1 MKTINEGIVFSNDI
15 KTILDGNNALDFNYQ
30 GNGLILPSQNTIS
43 YIRESFFKETKNI
56 FNNRVTIITEEQ
68 MLEGL
73 NSSLSDVYMVY
84 PHCLSR

>member
-30 GNGLILPSQNTIS
+30 KNGLILPSQNTIS
-43 YIRESFFKETKNI
+43 YLRECFLKETKNI

-68 MLEGL
+68 MLEGF

-84 PHCLSR
+84 PHYFSR